1 MKRAVSVVL
10 LGLCFAT
17 YPCAFAQ
24 TPPPPAA
31 CVTVCPTPPPPPPR
45 PPDASRGLETKYVRD
60 SAEYATLCR
69 EVYRAATTAVT
80 GAAHTG
86 TWGVILDID
95 ETTLDNSAYQ
105 LERGTY
111 GLSFDDASWSAWIV
125 RKEAGSVPGVEDF
138 VNAVRS
144 AGGRVVYI
152 TNRNTKY
159 VPPKGQTIDLVTP
172 TRENLERNRL
182 WNKADLL
189 CLMDGEPDTKAVR
202 RKAVATGVGACS
214 WSGVSV
220 NVVAFVGDQ
229 MGDFPEAGEPF
240 PGAGTDGQF
249 GRSFFLLPNSM
260 YGKWTNGVTRV
271 SGSFP

>member
-1 MKRAVSVVL
+1 MKRSVTVVL
-10 LGLCFAT
+10 LGLCLAT
-17 YPCAFAQ
+17 HPYAFAQ
-24 TPPPPAA
+24 TPPATP

-69 EVYRAATTAVT
+69 EVYRVATNAVT
-80 GAAHTG
+80 GATHTG

-105 LERGTY
+105 LERGAY
-111 GLSFDDASWSAWIV
+111 GLSFDDASWAAWIA
-125 RKEAGSVPGVEDF
+125 RKEAGSVPGVEGF
-138 VNAVRS
+138 VNAVRA
-144 AGGRVVYI
+144 AGGKVVYI
-152 TNRNTKY
+152 TDRNTSY
-159 VPPKGQTIDLVTP
+159 APSGGPPTDLVAP
-172 TRENLERNRL
+172 TRENLERNHL
-182 WNKADLL
+182 WNSADLL
-189 CLMDGEPDTKAVR
+189 CPKTGGSDTKAMR

-220 NVVAFVGDQ
+220 SVVAFVGDQ
-229 MGDFPEAGEPF
+229 MGDFPAAGEGF
-240 PGAGTDGQF
+240 TGAGADDQF
-249 GRSFFLLPNSM
+249 GRSFFLLPNPM

>member
-1 MKRAVSVVL
+1 MKRAVTVVF
-10 LGLCFAT
+10 LGLCLAT
-17 YPCAFAQ
+17 YPHAFAQ
-24 TPPPPAA
+24 TPPPPTP
-31 CVTVCPTPPPPPPR
+31 CVTVCPAPPPPAPA
-45 PPDASRGLETKYVRD
+45 ASRGLETKYVRD

-69 EVYRAATTAVT
+69 EVYRVATNAVT
-80 GAAHTG
+80 GVTHTG

-105 LERGTY
+105 LERGAY
-111 GLSFDDASWSAWIV
+111 GLSFDDASWAAWIT
-125 RKEAGSVPGVEDF
+125 RKEAGSVPGVEGF
-138 VNAVRS
+138 VNAVRA

-152 TNRNTKY
+152 SDRNTEY
-159 VPPKGQTIDLVTP
+159 VTPEGQTTDLVTP

-182 WNKADLL
+182 WDNADLL
-189 CLMDGEPDTKAVR
+189 CLRNGSSDKKPMR

-220 NVVAFVGDQ
+220 SVVAFVGDQ
-229 MGDFPEAGEPF
+229 MGDFPAAGETF
-240 PGAGTDGQF
+240 TGAGTDDQF
-249 GRSFFLLPNSM
+249 GRSFFLLPNPT